1 MVILLHVINPV
12 ITVAF
17 MFSYVF
23 DYAII
28 AVIGCEIDEN
38 FLCLYWGPWPHREA
52 KGIILN
58 INE

>member
-1 MVILLHVINPV
+1 
-12 ITVAF
+12 